1 MAQESPRP
9 EVDSY
14 RQPAG
19 RVEAEIKVKGS
30 RFLAEVIPA
39 ENPAAVQAGLLAV
52 RKRFFDATHHCSAW
66 RVGEDGRVFRSDDD
80 GEPSGSAGLP
90 ILRQID
96 AMGLTNLLVVVTRW
110 FGGTKLG
117 TGGLVRAYGEAAHA
131 ALALAPIE
139 ERILRTVF
147 RLDFS
152 FGDTSPAM
160 HLLSRFDTR
169 ILDTRYG
176 TGTSMDVAVRRS
188 QADPF
193 EAAWVD
199 ALAGRG
205 SIEKAVS

>member
-1 MAQESPRP
+1 MSLSPSGP
-9 EVDSY
+9 AIDSY
-14 RQPAG
+14 RQPSG

-39 ENPAAVQAGLLAV
+39 LNVAEAQTGLAAI
-52 RKRFFDATHHCSAW
+52 RKRYFDATHHCSAW
-66 RVGEDGRVFRSDDD
+66 RVGEDGREFRSDDD

-96 AMGLTNLLVVVTRW
+96 ALGLTNLLVVVTRW

-117 TGGLVRAYGEAAHA
+117 TGGLVRAYGDTAHA

-139 ERILRTVF
+139 ERFLLTTF
-147 RLDFS
+147 RLEFS

-160 HLLSRFDTR
+160 HTLSRFDAR
-169 ILDTRYG
+169 VLDTRYG
-176 TGTSMDVAVRRS
+176 TGTSMEVAVRRS

-193 EAAWVD
+193 EAAWVE

-205 SIEKAVS
+205 SVERLGA